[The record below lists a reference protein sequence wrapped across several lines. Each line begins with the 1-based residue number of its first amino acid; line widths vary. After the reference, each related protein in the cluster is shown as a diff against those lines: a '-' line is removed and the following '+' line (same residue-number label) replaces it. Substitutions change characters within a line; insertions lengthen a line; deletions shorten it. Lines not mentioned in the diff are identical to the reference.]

1 MKQISDIQYKSNLF
15 NVNNTKC
22 SILDLFH
29 LVLSKSNEIINLT
42 TYYYYIEKHGR
53 WHKRYVLT
61 VVLRILSLLQPQL
74 TYHFQHNL
82 KEYLKLILYCLILL
96 ILLYII
102 YHFFLCVDRY
112 NSLFHIGN
120 YQIGNYAKKPA
131 QKVFIIFVTLF

>member
-96 ILLYII
+96 ILLYIHLKLYYMYICTYILHLHI
-102 YHFFLCVDRY
+102 YNKRRLRIF
-112 NSLFHIGN
+112 NSYKN
-120 YQIGNYAKKPA
+120 SSA
-131 QKVFIIFVTLF
+131 